1 MCIAS
6 HDREPVCGFHTFC
19 DFPLTALGFINKA
32 KKKLMKFI
40 SNILHQNNTMT
51 KLTCPKSKQR
61 MFLSLFYVC
70 SFLIGQYKHVKKYPR
85 ICLPQQ
91 VYLLSNSF
99 FFCSIFCFIFSG
111 PEDGNHMQTR
121 LVSLAQS
128 FFFILSCFARGGC
141 TSLSWECVCTFTI
154 FVILC

>member
-1 MCIAS
+1 
-6 HDREPVCGFHTFC
+6 
-19 DFPLTALGFINKA
+19 
-32 KKKLMKFI
+32 MKFI

-85 ICLPQQ
+85 ICFPRQ

-99 FFCSIFCFIFSG
+99 FFVPFSVLY
-111 PEDGNHMQTR
+111 
-121 LVSLAQS
+121 LVVLRMETTCRQDLYLWLNL
-128 FFFILSCFARGGC
+128 FFFILSCFARGDC

-154 FVILC
+154 FVSIC

>member
-1 MCIAS
+1 
-6 HDREPVCGFHTFC
+6 
-19 DFPLTALGFINKA
+19 
-32 KKKLMKFI
+32 MKFI

-85 ICLPQQ
+85 ICFPRQ

-111 PEDGNHMQTR
+111 PEDGNHMQAR
-121 LVSLAQS
+121 PVSLAQS
-128 FFFILSCFARGGC
+128 FFFLFFPALLGVTVQVFLGNVCVLLQYLLAYANC
-141 TSLSWECVCTFTI
+141 TK
-154 FVILC
+154 

>member
-1 MCIAS
+1 
-6 HDREPVCGFHTFC
+6 
-19 DFPLTALGFINKA
+19 
-32 KKKLMKFI
+32 MKFI

-99 FFCSIFCFIFSG
+99 FFVPFSVLYLVVLRMETTCRQDLYLWLNHFFLFFPALLG
-111 PEDGNHMQTR
+111 VAVQVFLGNVCVLLQYLLAYANCTKKW
-121 LVSLAQS
+121 VSGRH
-128 FFFILSCFARGGC
+128 FHIC
-141 TSLSWECVCTFTI
+141 I
-154 FVILC
+154 

>member
-1 MCIAS
+1 
-6 HDREPVCGFHTFC
+6 
-19 DFPLTALGFINKA
+19 
-32 KKKLMKFI
+32 MKFI

-85 ICLPQQ
+85 ICFPRQ

-99 FFCSIFCFIFSG
+99 FFVPFSVLY
-111 PEDGNHMQTR
+111 
-121 LVSLAQS
+121 LVVLRMETTCRQDLYLWLNLF
-128 FFFILSCFARGGC
+128 FFFILSCFARGDC

-154 FVILC
+154 FVSIC